1 MKDKAVF
8 LYTSD
13 RVLLLFFLIN
23 KNWINND
30 NIYVTTYEWKNQK
43 KYIWDKLKGEK
54 IVVSEESLEKN
65 LIFRSFYIKK
75 VRKKLKDLILKIER
89 KEYILY
95 GLDQQFLGKRLFFR
109 EDITVIEEGFLNYVK
124 KDILKNRLK
133 EKIKDRIFKILGVN
147 ERQEVLGFGK
157 KVKKIYLTENL
168 CKKIPKGLEKKAEI
182 INLKELWNKK
192 SEKEKKFILDIFNFN
207 VEVFKKVNES
217 TIMLFTQPLSEDKII
232 TEEEKIEL
240 YSRILKNYKSQSIIL
255 KPHPREETD
264 YTKYFK
270 DCYIM
275 QEKYPIEILELVG
288 IRVKKV
294 ITIFSSA
301 VFGLG
306 NGVEIDFY
314 GTEIHPKIFA
324 IFGTQDSVMKRNA
337 FLD

>member
-23 KNWINND
+23 NNWISND
-30 NIYVTTYEWKNQK
+30 NIYITTYEWKNKK
-43 KYIWDKLKGEK
+43 KYIWDKLRGEK
-54 IVVSEESLEKN
+54 IIVSEKKLEEN
-65 LIFRSFYIKK
+65 LICRSFYIKK
-75 VRKKLKDLILKIER
+75 IRKQLREVILNLENQ
-89 KEYILY
+89 EYKLY
-95 GLDQQFLGKRLFFR
+95 GLDQQFLGKRLFFK
-109 EDITVIEEGFLNYVK
+109 EDILIIEEGLLNYVK
-124 KDILKNRLK
+124 KVFKKKELK
-133 EKIKDRIFKILGVN
+133 ENIKHKIFKILGIG
-147 ERQEVLGFGK
+147 EREEVLGYGN

-168 CKKIPKGLEKKAEI
+168 CKEVPKGLEKKTEI
-182 INLKELWNKK
+182 INLKKLWNNK
-192 SEKEKKFILDIFNFN
+192 SEEEKKFILDIFNFK
-207 VEVFKKVNES
+207 EDILKKIDENTV
-217 TIMLFTQPLSEDKII
+217 ILFTQPLSEDRII
-232 TEEEKIEL
+232 TEEEKIKL
-240 YSRILKNYKSQSIIL
+240 YSKILGNYTEQSVIL

-306 NGVEIDFY
+306 NDVEIDFY
-314 GTEIHPKIFA
+314 GTEIHPKLFE
-324 IFGTQDSVMKRNA
+324 IFGTQNKIMKRNA